1 MSDKSAK
8 AIRREYPRKLS
19 RQILVFCILFVG
31 LLCTGITVVS
41 YRMYK
46 EDMIGR
52 YESYETVILNLAL
65 SSADAEGLREAI
77 CTNTRNEAYEKLS
90 DKFNRYLSNSTLQY
104 IYAIYF
110 KENDDNMYYVVNGY
124 DELMNA
130 EEIHGLGDLP
140 TEGDFTEDMVEK
152 LRTASEQNHKKVQ
165 FIVAKDVHHTLL
177 LTAYIPLLDEN
188 GDTVCVFCADI
199 LMEDIQVRLE
209 HFVKYVAIGVIVLG
223 LVILTLFIIILNG
236 RVVSP
241 IIRLAD
247 STRHFI
253 TQHEDEKPGEL
264 VFREVPIH
272 SRDEIQLLS
281 DSMNYMVK
289 QLEEYMVNVSNY
301 AVEQE
306 RVNTQ
311 FAVVQKLKENLFPFQ
326 FPAFQERTD
335 FDIYAHIEY
344 SKITSGDFYDF
355 FLVDSSHLCFFTGT
369 ASGNGVTTT
378 MIAILT
384 TIYMENYARL
394 GYLPNRIL
402 GETNNRLSENN
413 SGEITVNIFL
423 GVIDLVTGELIY
435 SQVGDSSAL
444 IKRSGQEA
452 AMLETP
458 SGFSLGSLENMVYT
472 QQKVSMKQGEAL
484 LLYTQGVPK
493 RRDKKGY
500 EFTDDY
506 VKQTLNHLMQEE
518 YALDRI
524 ADGLYEELE
533 HYSDGG
539 VAESDETVLLFRY
552 LGN

>member
-52 YESYETVILNLAL
+52 YEAYETVILNLAL
-65 SSADAEGLREAI
+65 SSADAEGLKEAI

-124 DELMNA
+124 DELMNP

-326 FPAFQERTD
+326 FPLPFPRT
-335 FDIYAHIEY
+335 
-344 SKITSGDFYDF
+344 
-355 FLVDSSHLCFFTGT
+355 
-369 ASGNGVTTT
+369 
-378 MIAILT
+378 
-384 TIYMENYARL
+384 
-394 GYLPNRIL
+394 
-402 GETNNRLSENN
+402 
-413 SGEITVNIFL
+413 
-423 GVIDLVTGELIY
+423 
-435 SQVGDSSAL
+435 
-444 IKRSGQEA
+444 
-452 AMLETP
+452 
-458 SGFSLGSLENMVYT
+458 
-472 QQKVSMKQGEAL
+472 
-484 LLYTQGVPK
+484 
-493 RRDKKGY
+493 
-500 EFTDDY
+500 
-506 VKQTLNHLMQEE
+506 
-518 YALDRI
+518 
-524 ADGLYEELE
+524 
-533 HYSDGG
+533 
-539 VAESDETVLLFRY
+539 
-552 LGN
+552 